1 MATFMFAVKRMMALL
16 VVAIGVAQIRADSDG
31 IIKTRQSAEV
41 RKMYSIAPLY
51 AMEAEGKNR
60 LAAFFEKQGVAA
72 LSPEQFVECGRDAF
86 ALSASPETHE
96 KITAALL
103 RFQSGRHYRDA
114 FGSPV
119 NANPGA
125 AAMVE
130 KQWKLPAVFFEG
142 RSFKVPR
149 DARGWM

>member
-1 MATFMFAVKRMMALL
+1 MFAVKRMMALL

-41 RKMYSIAPLY
+41 RKMYSIDPLY

-96 KITAALL
+96 KL
-103 RFQSGRHYRDA
+103 RPLCCVSRADGIIVMRLA
-114 FGSPV
+114 P
-119 NANPGA
+119 
-125 AAMVE
+125 
-130 KQWKLPAVFFEG
+130 L
-142 RSFKVPR
+142 
-149 DARGWM
+149 